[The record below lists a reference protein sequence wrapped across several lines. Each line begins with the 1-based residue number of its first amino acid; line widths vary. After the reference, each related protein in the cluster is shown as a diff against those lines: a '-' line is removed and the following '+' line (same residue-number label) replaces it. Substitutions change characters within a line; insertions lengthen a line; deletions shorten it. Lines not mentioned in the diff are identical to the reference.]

1 MALTFAAK
9 LADIEEDEPLAIQ
22 LGDQH
27 IALYL
32 LDGKV
37 YATHNVCTHQFAL
50 LSDGYME
57 DGCIECPLHQGKFD
71 VRSGQALCA
80 PLTKDLRTYPVKIE
94 GGRVFVAL
102 A

>member
-1 MALTFAAK
+1 MTLKFAAK
-9 LADIEEDEPLAIQ
+9 LSDLVEDEPLPVT
-22 LGDQH
+22 LGNDQ

-32 LDGKV
+32 LGGDV

-71 VRSGQALCA
+71 IKTGAALCA
-80 PLTKDLRTYPVKIE
+80 PVTEPVRTYPVHIE
-94 GGRVFVAL
+94 GDAIMVDI
-102 A
+102 

>member
-71 VRSGQALCA
+71 IRTGAAVCA
-80 PLTKDLRTYPVKIE
+80 PVTEPIRTYPVQVE
-94 GGRVFVAL
+94 GDSVMVDL
-102 A
+102 